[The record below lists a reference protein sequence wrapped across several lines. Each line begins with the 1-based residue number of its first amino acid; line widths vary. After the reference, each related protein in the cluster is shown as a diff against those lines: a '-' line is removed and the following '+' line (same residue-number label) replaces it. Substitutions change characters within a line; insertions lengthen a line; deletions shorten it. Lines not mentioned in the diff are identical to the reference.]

1 LWALAGEETLQ
12 VLMNVLAC
20 LLRYVAII
28 IPVVITLFLVRY
40 LLPVPHEVF
49 RKVLHAVAFTSTPLI
64 MWLAGDWHVACLTL
78 LVVGAVVW
86 PILAALERVPLYSYS
101 LVERHMHE
109 IRRSML
115 LFFWG
120 DALLVA
126 LCWGLFG
133 NPQAT
138 ATSVLMWGF
147 VDASAAL
154 VGKRW
159 GRHHTELPLADPAK
173 TWEGSGA
180 MCVVSTVVGV
190 ASLMAFGAAGV
201 LGCLVC
207 AVVAAV
213 VGAYVELIT
222 KNGNDTITVPF
233 AIAAVLLAF
242 ALLA

>member
-1 LWALAGEETLQ
+1 M
-12 VLMNVLAC
+12 LMNVLTC

-28 IPVVITLFLVRY
+28 IPVVVTLFLVRY

-64 MWLAGDWHVACLTL
+64 MWLVGDWCVTCLTL
-78 LVVGAVVW
+78 LMIGLVVW
-86 PILAALERVPLYSYS
+86 PILAALERVPLYSYF

-133 NPQAT
+133 SPQAT
-138 ATSVLMWGF
+138 ATSILMWGF
-147 VDASAAL
+147 GDASAAL

-159 GRHHTELPLADPAK
+159 GRHHTGLPLADSAK
-173 TWEGSGA
+173 TWEGSAA
-180 MCVVSTVVGV
+180 MCFVSLFVGMACLV
-190 ASLMAFGAAGV
+190 AFGTVGLPLCRTGVIAAA
-201 LGCLVC
+201 LV
-207 AVVAAV
+207 
-213 VGAYVELIT
+213 GSYVELIS
-222 KNGNDTITVPF
+222 KGGNDTITVPF
-233 AIAAVLLAF
+233 AMACILIPCF
-242 ALLA
+242 TFD